1 MKKTIAII
9 ILTAIITAGL
19 TLGGIFM
26 FARHG
31 GDDTQATT
39 DDAIPAGRISSD
51 TKSGSVVTCAHAYRE
66 NVYEADEYVIM
77 RCVECGDEQK
87 VNYCIDWWL
96 PCSQE
101 EQRFV
106 GIWYLADGSTAL
118 ALNDNATFVLFKQLY
133 TDSVGTVRYRTSESG
148 YWYLW
153 DNQCRL
159 RFAEQRKLRYEPG
172 EYTDFTVQSF
182 DGETLCLA
190 AASDTFDS
198 LYGREFV
205 LHRGSREPFY
215 DNMGDGEED
224 TFCTATFLFSLDA
237 PERISAAS
245 LDQAGYLTVL
255 VRSTI
260 VSGGYAWV
268 GSSTDLGAS
277 IIISDKDGNVLIEAP
292 RCCTDDYTYNVK
304 RTGDVII
311 SEHRFYAKDQP
322 GGSFAPGEYDITVLH
337 YGQSELY
344 SSRLTVTE

>member
-19 TLGGIFM
+19 TLGAIFM

-39 DDAIPAGRISSD
+39 DDAKPAGRISSD
-51 TKSGSVVTCAHAYRE
+51 TKSGSVVTCAHA
-66 NVYEADEYVIM
+66 
-77 RCVECGDEQK
+77 
-87 VNYCIDWWL
+87 
-96 PCSQE
+96 
-101 EQRFV
+101 
-106 GIWYLADGSTAL
+106 
-118 ALNDNATFVLFKQLY
+118 
-133 TDSVGTVRYRTSESG
+133 
-148 YWYLW
+148 
-153 DNQCRL
+153 
-159 RFAEQRKLRYEPG
+159 
-172 EYTDFTVQSF
+172 
-182 DGETLCLA
+182 
-190 AASDTFDS
+190 
-198 LYGREFV
+198 
-205 LHRGSREPFY
+205 HRSSREPFY

-260 VSGGYAWV
+260 VSGGYAWF

-277 IIISDKDGNVLIEAP
+277 IIISDKDGNVLIEEP